1 MYKFTVA
8 APLPA
13 VFISVLFV
21 IPILEH
27 PVKKTKKKVVKKS
40 PAKLTKVFGKKKRK
54 AVVVRTDDF
63 EFPKADISEAG
74 LRELLKKEVEGIT
87 METLPAFMELALN
100 RSQDYGTI
108 CVAIGYC
115 AVAAAKAANRSK
127 HGGITGFQ
135 ASAVFWE
142 FVRGWGTFGEG
153 PKRMVNYTNLLYP
166 QHCDDFT
173 TISSDTWDWVKEEA
187 AKNIA
192 ESEGPTGKIG
202 SDDFYVAPH
211 PDVLA
216 HWKRI
221 VESDRP
227 PFGLVVKDQ

>member
-1 MYKFTVA
+1 MKAKKNVA
-8 APLPA
+8 
-13 VFISVLFV
+13 
-21 IPILEH
+21 
-27 PVKKTKKKVVKKS
+27 KKS

-54 AVVVRTDDF
+54 AVVVRTDAF

-74 LRELLKKEVEGIT
+74 LRELLNKESKTVT
-87 METLPAFMELALN
+87 LKTLPAFMKLALN
-100 RSQDYGTI
+100 RQQDYGTI
-108 CVAIGYC
+108 CVAIGAC
-115 AVAAAKAANRSK
+115 AVAAARAADRSE

-166 QHCDDFT
+166 QLEYDFT
-173 TISSDTWDWVKEEA
+173 TICQDTWDWVKEEA
-187 AKNIA
+187 ARLIK
-192 ESEGPTGKIG
+192 ETETTGKVG
-202 SDDFYVAPH
+202 KPFGVTPAPQ
-211 PDVLA
+211 VLA

-227 PFGLVVKDQ
+227 PFGLVVKD

>member
-1 MYKFTVA
+1 MKAKKNVA
-8 APLPA
+8 
-13 VFISVLFV
+13 
-21 IPILEH
+21 
-27 PVKKTKKKVVKKS
+27 KKS

-54 AVVVRTDDF
+54 VVAVGASTDDF

-74 LRELLKKEVEGIT
+74 LRELLKKEVEGVT

-135 ASAVFWE
+135 AGAVFWE

-153 PKRMVNYTNLLYP
+153 PKRIVNYSNLLYP
-166 QHCDDFT
+166 QHEYDFT
-173 TISSDTWDWVKEEA
+173 TISQDTWDWVKEEA
-187 AKNIA
+187 ARLIK
-192 ESEGPTGKIG
+192 ETETTGKVG
-202 SDDFYVAPH
+202 KPFGVTPAPQ
-211 PDVLA
+211 VLA
-216 HWKRI
+216 HWKMI

-227 PFGLVVKDQ
+227 PFGLVVKD